1 VTRCEKFFVALSRQ
15 PITDQRVRI
24 DKWLWAAR
32 FFKSRALAQAAAG
45 GGKVKVHR
53 ERVKP
58 AKEVRV
64 GDEIE
69 IRIGEYEW
77 RVTVRG
83 LSDRRGSAEIARKLY
98 SESEESCARRIA
110 QIADRRAHARGRGE
124 RKGRPTKRERRQL
137 LRWRGEE

>member
-1 VTRCEKFFVALSRQ
+1 M
-15 PITDQRVRI
+15 RI

-32 FFKSRALAQAAAG
+32 FFKSRGLAHAAVG
-45 GGKVKVHR
+45 GGKVKVHG

-58 AKEVRV
+58 SKEVRV

-98 SESEESCARRIA
+98 SESEESRARRIA
-110 QIADRRAHARGRGE
+110 QIADRRAHAGEWGE
-124 RKGRPTKRERRQL
+124 RKGRPTKRERREL